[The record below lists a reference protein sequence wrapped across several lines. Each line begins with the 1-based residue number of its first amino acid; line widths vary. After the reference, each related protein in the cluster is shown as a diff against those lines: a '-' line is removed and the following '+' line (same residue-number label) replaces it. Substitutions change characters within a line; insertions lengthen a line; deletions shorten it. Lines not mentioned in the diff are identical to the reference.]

1 MIVKIFLTL
10 DLDEDEYPVPVD
22 GKIHDEVEDALKE
35 FIYDV
40 DGMEIQ
46 SIKTIWLPRP
56 NEHAREIYVEILYRM
71 TVSKSKY
78 LSSGIEFL

>member
-22 GKIHDEVEDALKE
+22 GKIDDEVEDALKE

-46 SIKTIWLPRP
+46 SIKTI
-56 NEHAREIYVEILYRM
+56 VE
-71 TVSKSKY
+71 
-78 LSSGIEFL
+78 